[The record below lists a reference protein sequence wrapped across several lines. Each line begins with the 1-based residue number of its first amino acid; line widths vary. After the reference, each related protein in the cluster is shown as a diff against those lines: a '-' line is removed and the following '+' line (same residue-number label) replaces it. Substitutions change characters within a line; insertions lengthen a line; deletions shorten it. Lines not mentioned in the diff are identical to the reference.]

1 MLTRSLH
8 SYGFELKFF
17 WSKHKKLKKCKNL
30 GFFNFSDLFWM
41 FTNGFRLWT
50 IFLSKKIHFLD
61 KIEKK
66 SKLGDFL
73 EIRKISCIWS
83 LLVMTF
89 FSFVFKLMSYGR
101 LILRKVKLT
110 NFENVY
116 HGPVVLWR
124 HYLLKILPK
133 NCNFRPFLPLFL

>member
-8 SYGFELKFF
+8 SYGFEFKFF

-50 IFLSKKIHFLD
+50 IFFVKKNTFFRQNR
-61 KIEKK
+61 KK
-66 SKLGDFL
+66 AKFGDFL
-73 EIRKISCIWS
+73 EIQKISCIWS

-89 FSFVFKLMSYGR
+89 FSFVLKLMSYGR
-101 LILRKVKLT
+101 LILRRVKLT

-124 HYLLKILPK
+124 LYLLSMQFLKI
-133 NCNFRPFLPLFL
+133 FRYLY

>member
-1 MLTRSLH
+1 MQ
-8 SYGFELKFF
+8 KF
-17 WSKHKKLKKCKNL
+17 
-30 GFFNFSDLFWM
+30 GFFQFQWLILDVYNWFQTLDHF
-41 FTNGFRLWT
+41 
-50 IFLSKKIHFLD
+50 FLSKKIHFID

-89 FSFVFKLMSYGR
+89 FSFVLKLMSYGR
-101 LILRKVKLT
+101 LILRRVKLT

-116 HGPVVLWR
+116 HRPVVLWR
-124 HYLLKILPK
+124 LYLLSKFTSILE
-133 NCNFRPFLPLFL
+133 FLQHFKTLFLSPLIFDGVPFNINDKL

>member
-1 MLTRSLH
+1 MVLDF
-8 SYGFELKFF
+8 GPF
-17 WSKHKKLKKCKNL
+17 
-30 GFFNFSDLFWM
+30 
-41 FTNGFRLWT
+41 
-50 IFLSKKIHFLD
+50 FLSKKIHFLD

-89 FSFVFKLMSYGR
+89 FSFVLKLMSYGR
-101 LILRKVKLT
+101 LILRRVKLT

-124 HYLLKILPK
+124 LYLL
-133 NCNFRPFLPLFL
+133 NVFHRPLKGSFKDYVDMTGRVDG

>member
-1 MLTRSLH
+1 MVLDF
-8 SYGFELKFF
+8 GPF
-17 WSKHKKLKKCKNL
+17 
-30 GFFNFSDLFWM
+30 
-41 FTNGFRLWT
+41 
-50 IFLSKKIHFLD
+50 FLSKKIHFLD

-89 FSFVFKLMSYGR
+89 FSFVLKLMSYGR
-101 LILRKVKLT
+101 LILRRVKLT

-124 HYLLKILPK
+124 LYLLRRQREKSNKYLDVDLALSV
-133 NCNFRPFLPLFL
+133 NT

>member
-8 SYGFELKFF
+8 SYGFEFKFF

-50 IFLSKKIHFLD
+50 IFFLSQKIHVLD

-89 FSFVFKLMSYGR
+89 FSFVLKLMSYGR
-101 LILRKVKLT
+101 LILRRVKLT

-124 HYLLKILPK
+124 LYLLRK
-133 NCNFRPFLPLFL
+133 NVSEIFPC

>member
-1 MLTRSLH
+1 MV
-8 SYGFELKFF
+8 
-17 WSKHKKLKKCKNL
+17 L
-30 GFFNFSDLFWM
+30 GFGPF
-41 FTNGFRLWT
+41 
-50 IFLSKKIHFLD
+50 FLSKKIHFLD

-89 FSFVFKLMSYGR
+89 FSFVLKLMSYGR
-101 LILRKVKLT
+101 LILRRVKLT

-124 HYLLKILPK
+124 LYLLSKPRCIDDSISKTENAAMRLTFLDQTGKDWRFPK
-133 NCNFRPFLPLFL
+133 M